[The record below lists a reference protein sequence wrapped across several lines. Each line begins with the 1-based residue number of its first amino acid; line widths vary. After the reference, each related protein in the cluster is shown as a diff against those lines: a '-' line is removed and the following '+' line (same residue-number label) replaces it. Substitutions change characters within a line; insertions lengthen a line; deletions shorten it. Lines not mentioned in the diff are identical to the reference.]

1 MRRKGSGLLLLLM
14 VFVVFAVPGRT
25 ESYRMQLTAATANA
39 ADEVGAVVLTEFQR
53 LVQERTNG
61 HIKVTLHLDGV
72 LGSDQE
78 LIKGLQRGTVDLI
91 TCSAF
96 KYAEYVPEF
105 MVLELPFLFF
115 STEHLQTV
123 LAGTLG
129 EVLKEKAQKNRGDYL
144 LGYITDGPVN
154 IVSNRA
160 LVSLSQ
166 GRGLRFRLLLLPTH
180 RQTWETLSI
189 TPVTLAYSEFK
200 IGLQVGMV
208 DAVETNFIDY
218 KKMRVYDTARFILQ
232 SEHYFPVNLI
242 MLSKTAW
249 HRIPQSYRKVV
260 QECAQDAIAFGSIEL
275 LWQNRET
282 ARELTEKYG
291 VRITQLSLAEK
302 KNNHQKLVAY
312 QEKTFSAYGLKENW
326 PEVRTTYQ
334 EYQEQLEAEQE
345 RIRQSQE
352 KEVQN

>member
-1 MRRKGSGLLLLLM
+1 MRRKFSGLVLLLTM
-14 VFVVFAVPGRT
+14 FVVLAVPGRT
-25 ESYRMQLTAATANA
+25 ESQSLQLTAATANA

-61 HIKVTLHLDGV
+61 YINVAIHLNGV

-91 TCSAF
+91 TCTAF

-105 MVLELPFLFF
+105 TVLDLPFLFF
-115 STEHLQTV
+115 STEHLQTA
-123 LAGTLG
+123 LAGGLG
-129 EVLKEKAQKNRGDYL
+129 EVLREKAQETRGDYV

-160 LVSLSQ
+160 LVRLSQ
-166 GRGLRFRLLLLPTH
+166 GRGLRFRSLLLPSH
-180 RQTWETLSI
+180 NATWETLGI
-189 TPVTLAYSEFK
+189 TPVTLAFSEFK

-208 DAVETNFIDY
+208 DAVETNFLDY